1 MYCFDN
7 IAIGTDGYDYT
18 YCIGNI
24 IILIVALM
32 NAILLSM
39 MFVWHLSDIGCSKA
53 LKDTR
58 TLIYLLIIGAQ
69 IVVAIDYSIA
79 INGALSDVIVVLT
92 FNLVTF
98 SFMAVCYYFIEGAS
112 QLIDDSASIM
122 KFMKIYTSCAA
133 VLIVVSVIYISYF
146 VFEQQNSDNYDIS
159 LCKKWFFIPPNVI
172 NGFTNLVFFT

>member
-1 MYCFDN
+1 
-7 IAIGTDGYDYT
+7 
-18 YCIGNI
+18 
-24 IILIVALM
+24 
-32 NAILLSM
+32 M
-39 MFVWHLSDIGCSKA
+39 MFVWHLGDIGCSKA

-79 INGALSDVIVVLT
+79 INGALSDVIVILT

-112 QLIDDSASIM
+112 QLLDDSASIM

-133 VLIVVSVIYISYF
+133 LLIVISVIYISYF
-146 VFEQQNSDNYDIS
+146 VLQNSNTIK
-159 LCKKWFFIPPNVI
+159 LCKKWFFIPPSVI
-172 NGFTNLVFFT
+172 NGFTNLVFFTQARKIAKIFA

>member
-1 MYCFDN
+1 
-7 IAIGTDGYDYT
+7 
-18 YCIGNI
+18 
-24 IILIVALM
+24 
-32 NAILLSM
+32 M
-39 MFVWHLSDIGCSKA
+39 MFVWHLGDTGCSKA

-79 INGALSDVIVVLT
+79 INGALSDVIVILT

-112 QLIDDSASIM
+112 QLLDDSASIM

-133 VLIVVSVIYISYF
+133 LLIVISVAYISYI
-146 VFEQQNSDNYDIS
+146 VEQRSKKEDPIS
-159 LCKKWFFIPPNVI
+159 LCKKWFFIPPSVI